1 MSSSLLSFESDA
13 AEGEGVGVGLIGAV
27 YLGRY
32 LEVDQWTV
40 LRGTVGVV
48 AILLQGGVQ
57 QEVTVLEGLGVSG
70 VVEGG
75 EEHGTVI
82 SSQLLYLRDAG
93 DVEALKGDA
102 AVEGS
107 APDACRLRHACCG
120 EGLAVGERYVPDAC
134 RLKKE

>member
-1 MSSSLLSFESDA
+1 MSSSLLSFEGDA

-70 VVEGG
+70 VIEGG

-120 EGLAVGERYVPDAC
+120 EGFAVGESSVPDAC
-134 RLKKE
+134 RL